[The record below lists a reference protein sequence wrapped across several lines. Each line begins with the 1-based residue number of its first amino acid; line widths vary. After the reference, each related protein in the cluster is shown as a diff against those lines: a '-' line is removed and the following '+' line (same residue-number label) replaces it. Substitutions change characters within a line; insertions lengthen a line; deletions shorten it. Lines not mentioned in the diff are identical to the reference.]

1 MLLQTERATVMD
13 VIEKATPTIIKRYL
27 ATITQKERVSSVSMY
42 MYNQCVS
49 MSHYFRLSSGFPTK
63 ASTYRGWPI
72 ARLVS

>member
-42 MYNQCVS
+42 IISVS
-49 MSHYFRLSSGFPTK
+49 VCHIISD
-63 ASTYRGWPI
+63 
-72 ARLVS
+72 